1 MNEIV
6 AWFTQNY
13 PNIKRAMKMCEHGEK
28 QLNPYHIEG
37 DCWSHTMMVCKVA
50 ELRGFNNNISVAAL
64 LHDIGKPKSRKV
76 NTKNGHVQFYGHE
89 ELSSILSKPILEK
102 MADEKI
108 IESSSIEYI
117 LELIRYH
124 GLAYKLN
131 STELQKR
138 FGSKFYNDLMELN
151 LCDRLG
157 RFNTI

>member
-1 MNEIV
+1 
-6 AWFTQNY
+6 
-13 PNIKRAMKMCEHGEK
+13 
-28 QLNPYHIEG
+28 
-37 DCWSHTMMVCKVA
+37 MMVCKVA

-76 NTKNGHVQFYGHE
+76 NTKNGHVQFCGHE
-89 ELSSILSKPILEK
+89 ELSSTLSKPILEK